1 MTMTIAE
8 ILKAKGISDE
18 LVQAVLDDMKANS
31 IFTASEENLDVRY
44 GKLKTQNDSVNQ
56 QLTEANAL
64 IAEMKKSTKGQEEL
78 QGKVAAYE
86 QQIATLQAQL
96 EETQIDAD
104 VHVELLAAGVKPDD
118 IDYVMY
124 KLKAKG
130 KLERGEDGKIR
141 DMDDKIAALK
151 TQLPGQFAGEKK
163 KTILEQKLPESDPGD
178 RTVTKEEFSRMGY
191 NAKVELRAN
200 NPELYSQLTKG

>member
-1 MTMTIAE
+1 MTIQE
-8 ILKAKGISDE
+8 LLKAKGISDD
-18 LVQAVLDDMKANS
+18 LVQAVLADMKTNG
-31 IFTASEENLDVRY
+31 IYTASEENMDVRY
-44 GKLKTQNDSVNQ
+44 GKVKTQNESLTQ

-64 IAEMKKSTKGQEEL
+64 IADMKKSTKGQDEL
-78 QGKVAAYE
+78 QKKVATYE

-104 VHVELLAAGVKPDD
+104 MHVALLAEGVKPDD

-130 KLERGEDGKIR
+130 KLERGEDGRIR

-151 TQLPGQFAGEKK
+151 TQLPGQFAGDKK
-163 KTILEQKLPESDPGD
+163 KNILENKLPENGGGD
-178 RTVTKEEFSRMGY
+178 KTITREEFNRMGY
-191 NAKVELRAN
+191 NARVELRQQ
-200 NPELYSQLTKG
+200 NPDQYSQLTKTN